1 MATEL
6 QVKNLNKRLRNYR
19 QKYLRKDLKGLDESV
34 TRILVNHL
42 LTEVL
47 GYEELI
53 DVKTEYEI
61 KGSYADYVIELKRKK
76 HFVVYAIMM

>member
-61 KGSYADYVIELKRKK
+61 KGSYADYVIELEKK
-76 HFVVYAIMM
+76 ALCG